1 MEASLGTHFLSVKQL
16 RAEQMQQIFQ
26 LAQTWLTSQNE
37 LIWPPQLLKHKTVAN
52 LFFEPSTRTRCS
64 FEIAAKRLGADVL
77 NFNFAASSTQKGE
90 TLFDTVDNLQA
101 LGVNLFVLR
110 HPSAEVPSK
119 IAEHLGQRASVI
131 NAGDGCNE
139 HPTQAMLDAFTI
151 QRYKGDFASLKVA
164 IIGDVKHSRVANSDV
179 QALLTL
185 GVHDIRLVA
194 PPALLPAQVMWPEVS
209 LHQQVASGIADA
221 DVVIVLRLQR
231 ERMASMADLDSEA
244 YFRDYGLTLENLKYA
259 KKDVIVM
266 HPGPMNRGV
275 EIDSS
280 VADGPASVIL
290 QQARFGVVVR
300 MAILAFTRI
309 PPHP

>member
-1 MEASLGTHFLSVKQL
+1 MEANLGTHFLSVKQL
-16 RAEQMQQIFQ
+16 TAGQMQQIFQ
-26 LAQTWLTSQNE
+26 LAQTWLTPENDF
-37 LIWPPQLLKHKTVAN
+37 IWPPQLLKHKTVAN

-64 FEIAAKRLGADVL
+64 FELAAKRLGAEVL

-101 LGVNLFVLR
+101 LGVDLFVVR
-110 HPSAEVPSK
+110 HPTAEVPAK
-119 IAEHLGQRASVI
+119 IAEHLVKRAAVI

-139 HPTQAMLDAFTI
+139 HPTQAMLDTFTI
-151 QRYKGDFASLKVA
+151 QRYKGDFSHLKVA
-164 IIGDVKHSRVANSDV
+164 IIGDVKHSRVANSDI

-185 GVHDIRLVA
+185 GVGDIRLVA
-194 PPALLPAQVMWPEVS
+194 PFALLPEHVMWPEVS
-209 LHQQVASGIADA
+209 LHQNMASGIADA

-231 ERMASMADLDSEA
+231 ERMGDILDLDLDT
-244 YFRDYGLTLENLKYA
+244 YVRNYCLTPENLDYA

-275 EIDSS
+275 EIDSR
-280 VADGPASVIL
+280 VADGPTSVIL

-300 MAILAFTRI
+300 MAIMRAMRAMRVI
-309 PPHP
+309 

>member
-1 MEASLGTHFLSVKQL
+1 MEASLGAHFLSVKQL
-16 RAEQMQQIFQ
+16 TAEQMQQIFQ
-26 LAQTWLTSQNE
+26 RAQAWLTPFPQNDF
-37 LIWPPQLLKHKTVAN
+37 IQPPPLLKYKTVAN

-64 FEIAAKRLGADVL
+64 FELAAKRLGADVL

-101 LGVNLFVLR
+101 LGVDLFVLR
-110 HPSAEVPSK
+110 HPSAEIPAQ
-119 IAEHLGQRASVI
+119 IAKHLAKRAHVI

-151 QRYKGDFASLKVA
+151 QRYKTDFSALKVA
-164 IIGDVKHSRVANSDV
+164 IIGDMKHSRVANSDI
-179 QALLTL
+179 QALITL
-185 GVHDIRLVA
+185 GVSDIRLIA
-194 PPALLPAQVMWPEVS
+194 PPALLPEHLAWPEVS
-209 LHQQVASGIADA
+209 LHPYLASGITDA

-231 ERMASMADLDSEA
+231 ERMKDGKDLDFET

-259 KKDVIVM
+259 KHDAIVM

-275 EIDSS
+275 EIDSR

-300 MAILAFTRI
+300 MAIMSNLLRV
-309 PPHP
+309 